1 MMGEDGARMLEW
13 FDRVGYSADI
23 AGLRQNHPEVGWH
36 TFEEWA
42 GEQDWGALG

>member
-1 MMGEDGARMLEW
+1 MFEW

-23 AGLRQNHPEVGWH
+23 AALRRDHPEVGWH

-42 GEQDWGALG
+42 RERDWSGLK